1 MAKYP
6 SKGESLWLSTADA
19 ATYPS
24 LDHDLHVDVAVIGGG
39 IVGLTTAYLLKQRGK
54 TVAVFEK
61 DTIGCRVSGFTTAKV
76 TSQHGLTYTEL
87 IDKFGEK
94 TARLYGEANQA
105 AIDRIE
111 AIIVKENIDCGWR
124 RDDNFVYT
132 TSDDEVAT
140 IRKEAED
147 AARLGLPAH
156 FETETPLPYE
166 VAGAVRFNNQATFH
180 VAKYLQG
187 LARAVHGNDS
197 FVFEHTPARD
207 FDDNDLCMFQTPN
220 GTVTAGSVIHAT
232 NAPSRVR
239 DHIAYGLY
247 EYPTRSYI
255 VAGKIGHTIS
265 GMHISASGPTRSILP
280 TTIDGERWLLIGGE
294 GHFVGMSGPAYRRYE
309 KLADFARECFGVEKI
324 EYQWSTWDFVA
335 YDHLPLVGK
344 LYPWSKNTY
353 VATGMRKWGMT
364 NGTVAAMLL
373 TDELTGNENT
383 WSDVFRSN
391 RMSAITSLPQGLWG
405 GLGFRK

>member
-6 SKGESLWLSTADA
+6 SKGESLWLSTADPI
-19 ATYPS
+19 TYQP
-24 LDHDLHVDVAVIGGG
+24 LDHDLHIDVAVIGGG

-54 TVAVFEK
+54 KVAVFEK

-76 TSQHGLTYTEL
+76 TSQHGLTYSNL
-87 IDKFGEK
+87 IKKFGDQ

-111 AIIVKENIDCGWR
+111 SIIVKENIACEWR
-124 RDDNFVYT
+124 RDDNYVYT
-132 TSDDEVAT
+132 NSDDEVEQLKQEAT
-140 IRKEAED
+140 D
-147 AARLGLPAH
+147 AARLGLPAS
-156 FETETPLPYE
+156 FESTTPLPFE
-166 VAGAVRFNNQATFH
+166 VAGAVSFKKQATFH
-180 VAKYLQG
+180 VARYLQG
-187 LARAVHGNDS
+187 LAQAIHGDGS
-197 FVFEHTPARD
+197 FVFEHTRARS
-207 FDDNDLCMFQTPN
+207 FDDNDLCMFETDN
-220 GTVTAGSVIHAT
+220 GIVTASSVAHAT

-255 VAGKIGHTIS
+255 VAGKMGHKVT
-265 GMHISASGPTRSILP
+265 GMHITAGSPTRSILP
-280 TTIDGERWLLIGGE
+280 TTIDGEQWVLIGGE
-294 GHFVGMSGPAYRRYE
+294 GHFVGKSGPAYRHYE
-309 KLADFARECFGVEKI
+309 KLTDFARQCFGVEKI

-364 NGTVAAMLL
+364 NGTVAAMILS
-373 TDELTGNENT
+373 DAICGNDNS
-383 WSDVFRSN
+383 WMPAFRSN
-391 RMSAITSLPQGLWG
+391 RLSAFTSLPKGLLEG
-405 GLGFRK
+405 ILK